1 MGAIFS
7 IKDLLG
13 RRKITRPGMTTAI
26 SVPEFAELVTFTLV
40 EYEALALRLAE
51 RPGELQAI
59 RARLGKN
66 RLELP
71 LFDTPQFARDIEAA
85 FEWMLQDR
93 TQP

>member
-1 MGAIFS
+1 MSRQANPAPLSPAAAPRPVRIGIFDS
-7 IKDLLG
+7 GVGGL
-13 RRKITRPGMTTAI
+13 
-26 SVPEFAELVTFTLV
+26 SVM
-40 EYEALALRLAE
+40 
-51 RPGELQAI
+51 QAI